1 MIRLIIIHRYSQISP
16 EPKHITL
23 CYNSRR
29 VAGTL
34 YSNWKHDI
42 IWNQTGTSFCL
53 FHIPEFSVAEYLSSC
68 YSVTVK
74 GDGVIRSDLYNHA
87 LIYVLYATLFSTPR
101 DPTLHFIN
109 ALYTPRWRRCT
120 LCRQTGIF
128 ALNVFVQIYHIKHEG
143 IFTSVM

>member
-109 ALYTPRWRRCT
+109 ALYKTKILVMDSC
-120 LCRQTGIF
+120 L
-128 ALNVFVQIYHIKHEG
+128 VFLIY
-143 IFTSVM
+143 SLQ